1 MVTRGPAAVRMT
13 RDVGIPTSPFPLVSR
28 PAAYRTAFAV
38 SALLN
43 PSVTTRAAMATWAVG
58 SSILET
64 S

>member
-1 MVTRGPAAVRMT
+1 MVTRGPADVRMT
-13 RDVGIPTSPFPLVSR
+13 RDVGISPSLLPLDLR
-28 PAAYRTAFAV
+28 PAALRTACMV

-43 PSVTTRAAMATWAVG
+43 LSDTTRAAMATWAVG